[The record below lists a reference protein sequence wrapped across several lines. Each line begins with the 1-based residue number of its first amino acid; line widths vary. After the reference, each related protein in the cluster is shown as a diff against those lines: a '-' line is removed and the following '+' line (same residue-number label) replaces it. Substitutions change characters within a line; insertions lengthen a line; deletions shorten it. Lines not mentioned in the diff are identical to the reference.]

1 MLEPRLFALL
11 FTVLLLAVTTYFLL
25 GSIPLLLLKHD
36 NPIDGRFIRSFY
48 ITYFRIAI
56 CVAVSTVL
64 SYLMAS
70 RLTLALG
77 ASGVTLLTLFLRS
90 RLIPMMD
97 RLNAQIRDHHV
108 VAIPEFRKVH
118 TSAIT
123 INMLQ
128 MLVILGGL
136 GAI

>member
-11 FTVLLLAVTTYFLL
+11 LTVLLLAVTTYFLL

-36 NPIDGRFIRSFY
+36 NPIDGRFIRAFY

-56 CVAVSTVL
+56 SVAVTTVL
-64 SYLMAS
+64 SYWMAS
-70 RLTLALG
+70 RFTLALG
-77 ASGVTLLTLFLRS
+77 ASGVTLLTLFLRG

-97 RLNAQIRDHHV
+97 RLNAQIYDRHV

-118 TSAIT
+118 KSAIH
-123 INMLQ
+123 INVLQ
-128 MLVILGGL
+128 LLMILGGL

>member
-70 RLTLALG
+70 RLALALG

-97 RLNAQIRDHHV
+97 QLNAQIRDHHV

-118 TSAIT
+118 KSAIT

>member
-70 RLTLALG
+70 RLALALG

-118 TSAIT
+118 KSAIT

>member
-70 RLTLALG
+70 RLALALG

-118 TSAIT
+118 KSAIT

-128 MLVILGGL
+128 MLAILGGL

>member
-70 RLTLALG
+70 RLALALG

-90 RLIPMMD
+90 KLIPMMD

-118 TSAIT
+118 KSAIT